1 MIGPRSGSALALS
14 FLLVGGVLNS
24 AAWGT
29 TIQFQTLPGATVGG
43 EPVNARATFT
53 TSTDT
58 VSIKLEN
65 LQADPNS
72 VKAVIYDVTF
82 RLSTGQNVGTITS
95 TTGIER
101 TVNDDGT
108 FSDTGPINLVDWGLF
123 TTGSQ
128 LDLDRILAPGQ
139 KHHGVIGPPNSVSGQ
154 YDNAGGS
161 IADNNAHVPFWGE
174 SADFV
179 LNVPGVT
186 AESAITAATL
196 AFNTT
201 SGNTVTV
208 VPVPEPTSWALAC
221 LAVGMLSL
229 SVQPRKAARDR
240 VL

>member
-1 MIGPRSGSALALS
+1 M
-14 FLLVGGVLNS
+14 
-24 AAWGT
+24 
-29 TIQFQTLPGATVGG
+29 PGATIGG
-43 EPVNARATFT
+43 EPVSARATFT

-72 VKAVIYDVTF
+72 VKAVVYDVMF
-82 RLSTGQNVGTITS
+82 SLSTGQTVGTNTS
-95 TTGIER
+95 TTGTER

-123 TTGSQ
+123 TSGSQ

-154 YDNAGGS
+154 YDNANGS

-186 AESAITAATL
+186 AESSISAATL

-201 SGNTVTV
+201 SGDTVNV
-208 VPVPEPTSWALAC
+208 VPVPEPASWALAC